1 MSGEYVTI
9 SISANIM
16 VLGDKMNGI
25 ILALIGTLFTFAVTS
40 LGALNVFWVKKN
52 ISSSTQSIFLGFAGG
67 VMVAASI
74 WSLII
79 PAIDMAEANG
89 QISWLVASG
98 GFIFGVILLLIIDM
112 YMKKNY
118 CKPDHKINILPLNQ
132 RTSMLILAI
141 AIHNIPEGM
150 AVGLAFSLAGRNMDN
165 QALMTGAIALAVGI
179 GIQNYPEGAAVALPL
194 ACEGISR
201 KKAFVIG
208 SLSAI
213 VEPIAGVFA
222 AVLAV
227 VIQTY
232 MPLLLSLAAGTMIY
246 VVVEELIPEA
256 HMCEKENV
264 GTLGFVVGFLVMM
277 ILDVALG

>member
-1 MSGEYVTI
+1 ML
-9 SISANIM
+9 
-16 VLGDKMNGI
+16 LGDKMNGI
-25 ILALIGTLFTFAVTS
+25 ILALIGTLFTFAITS
-40 LGALNVFWVKKN
+40 LGALNVFLVRKN
-52 ISSSTQSIFLGFAGG
+52 VSNSMQSIFLGFAGG

-79 PAIDMAEANG
+79 PAIDMAETNG
-89 QISWLVASG
+89 QISWMVAGG
-98 GFIFGVILLLIIDM
+98 GFISGVILLLIIDM
-112 YMKKNY
+112 YMKKKY
-118 CKPDHKINILPLNQ
+118 SRPDHKINIVPLNK

-141 AIHNIPEGM
+141 AIHNIPEGL
-150 AVGLAFSLAGRNMDN
+150 AVGLAAGEMDN
-165 QALMTGAIALAVGI
+165 PTLMSGAVALAIGI

-194 ACEGISR
+194 VGEGVSK

-222 AVLAV
+222 AILAV
-227 VIQTY
+227 VIQGF

-256 HMCEKENV
+256 HMCEKENI

>member
-1 MSGEYVTI
+1 ML
-9 SISANIM
+9 
-16 VLGDKMNGI
+16 LGDKMNGI
-25 ILALIGTLFTFAVTS
+25 ILALIGTLFTFAITS
-40 LGALNVFWVKKN
+40 LGALNVFLVRKN
-52 ISSSTQSIFLGFAGG
+52 VSNSMQSIFLGFAGG

-79 PAIDMAEANG
+79 PAIDMAETNG
-89 QISWLVASG
+89 QISWMVAGG
-98 GFIFGVILLLIIDM
+98 GFISGVILLLIIDM
-112 YMKKNY
+112 YMKKKY
-118 CKPDHKINILPLNQ
+118 SRPDHKINIVPLNN

-141 AIHNIPEGM
+141 AIHNIPEGL
-150 AVGLAFSLAGRNMDN
+150 AVGLAFSLAAGEMDN
-165 QALMTGAIALAVGI
+165 PTLMSGAVALAIGI

-194 ACEGISR
+194 GGEGVSK
-201 KKAFVIG
+201 KKAFGIG

-213 VEPIAGVFA
+213 VEPIAGVLA
-222 AVLAV
+222 AILAV
-227 VIQTY
+227 VIQGF

-256 HMCEKENV
+256 HMCEKENI